1 MLRVTV
7 DIFSGRP
14 NPTWIVTN
22 DEKIERLRG
31 ALVENPAAISAAGE
45 GYQGLGYRGVQLHFL
60 DDDNEFKLP
69 PQLMIANDA
78 TEASRSLRDV
88 ARGLMEGM
96 TRDSKIPFPDHVL
109 TPVDKRIQEYVLSRF
124 DQFHRSPFKH
134 QHVRVVPSR
143 GIRVTVHDRNCDDC
157 LYEESRFN
165 PGFWNN
171 NAFVQTNN
179 NCYNYARNWRTD
191 TFAQPGRASGHWPNP
206 MACGDVSAGA
216 MSDGLKKRC
225 DCLPKGEY
233 PRRLVALVVDPG
245 FDYHWYRKQKGGFWG
260 HKPGQTAARK
270 IDNSSAVITNPE
282 TCDRGGYTD
291 FCGYFYAGKSVQII

>member
-14 NPTWIVTN
+14 NPTWVVT
-22 DEKIERLRG
+22 DDRKIERMLK
-31 ALVENPAAISAAGE
+31 AFAENPAALSKVGE
-45 GYQGLGYRGVQLHFL
+45 GHQGLGYRGIQLRL
-60 DDDNEFKLP
+60 LGDDNEFKLP
-69 PQLMIANDA
+69 FQFVIANDA
-78 TEASRSLRDV
+78 SDASRSLLDV
-88 ARGLMEGM
+88 ARGLIEDM
-96 TRDSKIPFPDHVL
+96 TESRIPFPDHQL
-109 TPVDKRIQEYVLSRF
+109 TPLDKNIRKYVLKRF
-124 DQFHRSPFKH
+124 EEFHRSPFRLYPLDIFTK
-134 QHVRVVPSR
+134 R
-143 GIRVTVHDRNCDDC
+143 GIRVTVRDPNCREC
-157 LYEESRFN
+157 QYEESRFN

-171 NAFVQTNN
+171 DPYVRANN
-179 NCYNYARNWRTD
+179 NCYNYSRNWRTD

-225 DCLPKGEY
+225 DCLPKDEY

-260 HKPGQTAARK
+260 HKPGQTAARNV
-270 IDNSSAVITNPE
+270 DNSNVVITNPE